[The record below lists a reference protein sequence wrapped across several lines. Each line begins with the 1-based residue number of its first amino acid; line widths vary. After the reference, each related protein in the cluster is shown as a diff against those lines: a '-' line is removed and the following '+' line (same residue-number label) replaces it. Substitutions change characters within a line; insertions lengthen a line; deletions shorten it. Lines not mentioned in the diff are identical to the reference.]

1 VCVEGERTLRFR
13 LLGAIAAEDADGRP
27 VDLGS
32 RKTRAIMA
40 MLLVQPGR
48 ILPADRLI
56 AQLWPAGP
64 PPSATA
70 TERAYIA
77 QLRRA
82 LETSQTPPAEPHVL
96 RAREPGYL
104 LDVDP
109 RRIDTVRFTDGAA
122 AGRRALAAGDVAGA
136 AALLDAALDEWRG
149 EPLAEFAAEPFARPV
164 VAHLLN
170 VHAEA
175 VQDRAE
181 ARLALGDTGWAVTEL
196 GRLVRELPYRERL
209 WELLA
214 AALYRAGRQ
223 ADALAA
229 IREVRDLLDDELGL
243 SPGPGLR
250 AMEQAILHHDLA
262 AIPGRSS

>member
-64 PPSATA
+64 PPGATA
-70 TERAYIA
+70 TVRAYIA

-149 EPLAEFAAEPFARPV
+149 EPLAEFAADPFARPV

-250 AMEQAILHHDLA
+250 ATEQAILHHDLA